1 MTMCVAE
8 LHSPS
13 GALSRR
19 SFVKLGAVTAATA
32 ALASQLGSRAAEA
45 KAEGAPLFR
54 VSIEHVVDLTHV
66 LGPETPL
73 LYPLLPKLGLVSLA
87 SFEKNGLYANQL
99 IVSEHHGT
107 HFDAPIHFAPEGLTT
122 AEIPARALV
131 APAVVID
138 IRDKAVRDAD
148 AELTMDDVR
157 AWEAQFGRIPEGAA
171 VLLNSGWDRRF
182 SDEDACRNVG
192 PDGLGHYPGFS
203 TQVAT
208 FLRDE
213 RSIVGIGTDTMNVD
227 RGVNTTFDVH
237 KTLMAVNRW
246 MLEGVANLGEI
257 PPAGAHLFVGAPKHA
272 GGSGGP
278 ARVIA
283 VW

>member
-8 LHSPS
+8 LHTAG
-13 GALSRR
+13 GAFSRR
-19 SFVKLGAVTAATA
+19 DFVKLGAVTAATA
-32 ALASQLGSRAAEA
+32 ALAAQLGARAAQA
-45 KAEGAPLFR
+45 TSEGAPLR
-54 VSIEHVVDLTHV
+54 QLSIEHIVDLTHA
-66 LGPETPL
+66 LGPTTPL
-73 LYPLLPKLGLVSLA
+73 LYPLLPKLGLVNLA

-99 IVSEHHGT
+99 VVSEHHGT
-107 HFDAPIHFAPEGLTT
+107 HFDAPIHFAPGGLTT
-122 AEIPARALV
+122 AEIPARTLV

-138 IRDKAVRDAD
+138 IRDKAARDAD
-148 AELTMDDVR
+148 AALTMDDVH
-157 AWEAQFGRIPEGAA
+157 AWEARFGRMPEGAA

-182 SDEDACRNVG
+182 DDEDACRNVG

-203 TQVAT
+203 TEVAA

-227 RGVNTTFDVH
+227 RGVDTAFQVH

-246 MLEGVANLGEI
+246 MLEGVASLGEI
-257 PPAGAHLFVGAPKHA
+257 PPAGAHLFVGAPKHV

>member
-1 MTMCVAE
+1 MCVAE
-8 LHSPS
+8 LHTP
-13 GALSRR
+13 GAAFGRR
-19 SFVKLGAVTAATA
+19 RFVKLGAMTAVTA

-45 KAEGAPLFR
+45 TAEGAPLR
-54 VSIEHVVDLTHV
+54 RITIENIVDLTHV
-66 LGPETPL
+66 LGPTTPL
-73 LYPLLPKLGLVSLA
+73 LYPLLPKFGLVSLA

-99 IVSEHHGT
+99 VVSEHHGT
-107 HFDAPIHFAPEGLTT
+107 HFDAPIHFAPGGLST
-122 AEIPARALV
+122 AEIPARTLV

-138 IRDKAVRDAD
+138 IRDKTARDAD
-148 AELTMDDVR
+148 AELTMDEVR
-157 AWEAQFGRIPEGAA
+157 AWEAQYGRIPEGAA

-182 SDEDACRNVG
+182 NDEDACRNVG

-203 TQVAT
+203 TEVAA

-227 RGVNTTFDVH
+227 RGVNTKFDVH

>member
-1 MTMCVAE
+1 MMCVAE
-8 LHSPS
+8 LHDPS
-13 GALSRR
+13 GAFSRR
-19 SFVKLGAVTAATA
+19 SFVKLGAITAATA

-45 KAEGAPLFR
+45 TAHGAPLRR
-54 VSIEHVVDLTHV
+54 VSIENIVDLTHV

-87 SFEKNGLYANQL
+87 SHEQNGLYANQL

-107 HFDAPIHFAPEGLTT
+107 HFDAPIHFARGGLATDQ
-122 AEIPARALV
+122 IPARTLV
-131 APAVVID
+131 APAVVIN
-138 IRDKAVRDAD
+138 IRDKAARDPD
-148 AELTMDDVR
+148 AALTMDDVA

-171 VLLNSGWDRRF
+171 VLLNSGWDSRF
-182 SDEDACRNVG
+182 DDEVACRNVG

-203 TQVAT
+203 PEVAT

-213 RSIVGIGTDTMNVD
+213 RVIVGIGTDTMNVD
-227 RGVNTTFDVH
+227 RGINTGFEAH
-237 KTLMAVNRW
+237 RILMGANRW
-246 MLEGVANLGEI
+246 MLEGVASLGDI
-257 PPAGAHLFVGAPKHA
+257 PPSGAHLFVGAPKHA